1 MNSTIDWSVEGPHA
15 VNCNCDYGC
24 PCQFMALPTDGTC
37 KAVIGFRVDKG
48 HFGET
53 KLDGLL
59 AVSTYAWPGAIH
71 EGHGAM
77 QSIIE
82 ARADAA
88 QRLALTAILQGEGS
102 APDAS
107 MLKIYRDMC
116 SAIHKPVFSSIEM
129 EIDVAGRAARITI
142 PGLLETAVEP
152 LKNPVTGAEHRAR
165 IDLPQGKEFFI
176 AEVASGVTK
185 STGVVPL
192 EFANSHAHLCQ
203 STFTSAGLSA

>member
-1 MNSTIDWSVEGPHA
+1 MPSTATATMAARASSW
-15 VNCNCDYGC
+15 
-24 PCQFMALPTDGTC
+24 PCRPMALPTDGTC

-77 QSIIE
+77 QLIIDE
-82 ARADAA
+82 RADEA
-88 QRLALTAILQGEGS
+88 QRIALTAILQGEGS
-102 APDAS
+102 EPGTS
-107 MLKIYRDMC
+107 MLKIYCDMC
-116 SAIHKPVFSSIEM
+116 SAIHEPVFSSIEM
-129 EIDVAGRAARITI
+129 EIDVAGRTAQITI
-142 PGLLETAVEP
+142 PGLLETAIEP

-165 IDLPQGKEFFI
+165 IDLPMGKEFFI
-176 AEVASGVTK
+176 AEIASGVTK